1 MKFHASPFSVH
12 TMYYK
17 FYSEKNIVHYLTSL
31 SGVSLALIATAFTYI
46 MTAAGAA
53 LVFICKKVNE
63 SAFSLMMSSAAGIM
77 LASTFFS
84 LLLPAMETAAD
95 LSWLILSCGF
105 VAGGLLI
112 IVTDIL
118 IGKLHFFSDNQ
129 KKRSSAVMC
138 IAVTMH
144 NIPEGLAVG
153 VACGAVIAGQS
164 STAIAA
170 IMLAVG
176 IGIQNFPEGM
186 CVAFPLRAN
195 GMGRGKSFF
204 IGQLSGAVEIVAGVV
219 GAAAVSIVS
228 GILPWAL
235 SFSAGAMMAV
245 VCSELIPESFANGK
259 IKATIGIIAGF
270 TLMMILDIAFG

>member
-1 MKFHASPFSVH
+1 MNF
-12 TMYYK
+12 
-17 FYSEKNIVHYLTSL
+17 ITSL
-31 SGVSLALIATAFTYI
+31 SGIELALVATAFTYL

-53 LVFICKKVNE
+53 LVFVCKKVNN

-84 LLLPAMETAAD
+84 LLLPAMEQAAEPSYIV
-95 LSWLILSCGF
+95 LSIGF
-105 VAGGLLI
+105 IAGGMLI

-118 IGKLHFFSDNQ
+118 IGKLRFFSENT
-129 KKRSSAVMC
+129 KKRSSVVMC

-144 NIPEGLAVG
+144 NVPEGLAVG
-153 VACGAVIAGQS
+153 VACGAALSGDTA
-164 STAIAA
+164 STVAA

-204 IGQLSGAVEIVAGVV
+204 IGQLSGAVEIVAGLI
-219 GAAAVSIVS
+219 GAAAVSAVS

-235 SFSAGAMMAV
+235 AFSAGAMLAV
-245 VCSELIPESFANGK
+245 VCSELVPESFAEGK

-270 TLMMILDIAFG
+270 TVMMILDIAFG

>member
-1 MKFHASPFSVH
+1 MQWIS
-12 TMYYK
+12 T
-17 FYSEKNIVHYLTSL
+17 L
-31 SGVSLALIATAFTYI
+31 SGVELALLATAFTYI

-53 LVFICKKVNE
+53 LVFICKNVND

-84 LLLPAMETAAD
+84 LLLPAMEQAAEPKF
-95 LSWLILSCGF
+95 LVLAFGF

-112 IVTDIL
+112 ILTDIL
-118 IGKLHFFSDNQ
+118 IGKLKLFSDNA
-129 KKRSSAVMC
+129 KKQSSTIMC
-138 IAVTMH
+138 VAVTMH

-153 VACGAVIAGQS
+153 VACGAAISGGIAAVIP
-164 STAIAA
+164 A

-176 IGIQNFPEGM
+176 IGIQNFPEGI
-186 CVAFPLRAN
+186 CVSFPLRAN
-195 GMGRGKSFF
+195 GMSRKKSFF

-219 GAAAVSIVS
+219 GAAAVSVMNS
-228 GILPWAL
+228 ILPWAL
-235 SFSAGAMMAV
+235 AFSAGAMLAV
-245 VCSELIPESFANGK
+245 VGSELIPESFSQGK